1 MTRAIHLLPV
11 LLACGSL
18 AACASY
24 PEDTAMTEASET
36 MTLTG
41 QLTYR
46 ERIALLPGSTATVR
60 LEDVSRADAPS
71 TVVASRTIAL
81 DGRQVPIPFEL
92 EVDDGLL
99 SERARYSLRATIDGP
114 DGSLAF
120 TTDTA
125 MPVTKG
131 AGDRDFGMIVL
142 VSARGA
148 GQR

>member
-1 MTRAIHLLPV
+1 MRHAIRLLPA
-11 LLACGSL
+11 LLACASL
-18 AACASY
+18 GTCATYGNDADSS
-24 PEDTAMTEASET
+24 AQASET

-46 ERIALLPGSTATVR
+46 ERIALLPGSTATVT

-71 TVVASRTIAL
+71 TTIASKTISL

-99 SERARYSLRATIDGP
+99 SERGRYSLRASINGP
-114 DGSLAF
+114 GGALAF

-125 MPVTKG
+125 MPVEKG
-131 AGDRDFGMIVL
+131 SGDRDFGIITL
-142 VSARGA
+142 VSARG
-148 GQR
+148 